1 MVDLLV
7 TLNIWDSFYGVLSAM
22 MQPLYW
28 AVSGLVVFFHW
39 LYTPLFGAES
49 GWNWTLAIISLTVVI
64 RTLLIPLFVKQ
75 INSARSMQMLQP
87 KMAELQKKHGHDRE
101 RLGQETMK
109 MYKEEGVSPTA
120 SCLPLLLQ
128 MPIFLALFRVLE
140 GVSSGNVR
148 GHFFKINPD
157 LVSSLQNAE
166 IFGARL
172 ADRIFPM
179 TSFGPTQARGHR
191 AGGGDGR
198 GVLRHAAPV
207 DAQEPAPESLTG
219 PMAQQQK
226 MMLYL
231 FPVIYAASSVVIPI
245 GVLIYWLTS
254 NLWTMGQQGL
264 LIRNNPA
271 PNTPAF
277 IEWEERMLAKG
288 KDPQGIMIARAEKR
302 RGKTGNGAAG
312 SRPVARPVTQA
323 PDAEV
328 GDGAEV
334 TEGAEVAE
342 QPTKVTRQQVTRQTV
357 RTSEDGKPVVV
368 RQQPKQAPRSARKK
382 K

>member
-1 MVDLLV
+1 
-7 TLNIWDSFYGVLSAM
+7 
-22 MQPLYW
+22 
-28 AVSGLVVFFHW
+28 
-39 LYTPLFGAES
+39 
-49 GWNWTLAIISLTVVI
+49 
-64 RTLLIPLFVKQ
+64 
-75 INSARSMQMLQP
+75 
-87 KMAELQKKHGHDRE
+87 MAELQKKHGHDRE
-101 RLGQETMK
+101 KLGQETMK
-109 MYKEEGVSPTA
+109 MYREEGVSPTA

-148 GHFFKINPD
+148 GHFFKVNPE

-179 TSFGPTQARGHR
+179 TSFGPTQAVGI
-191 AGGGDGR
+191 
-198 GVLRHAAPV
+198 VLVVAMVAVFFVTQLQLMRKNLP
-207 DAQEPAPESLTG
+207 PESLTG

-226 MMLYL
+226 LMLYF
-231 FPVIYAASSVVIPI
+231 FPIVYAASSVVIPI

-288 KDPQGIMIARAEKR
+288 KDPQAIMLARAEKR
-302 RGKTGNGAAG
+302 RRTPKNGTGAVA
-312 SRPVARPVTQA
+312 SRPVAKATTV
-323 PDAEV
+323 AE
-328 GDGAEV
+328 DGAVDESV
-334 TEGAEVAE
+334 EAT
-342 QPTKVTRQQVTRQTV
+342 TKVARQQVTRQTV
-357 RTSEDGKPVVV
+357 RTEDGKQVVT

>member
-28 AVSGLVVFFHW
+28 AVSGIVVFFHW
-39 LYTPLFGAES
+39 LYTPLFGPDGADS
-49 GWNWTLAIISLTVVI
+49 GWNWTLSIISLTVVI

-75 INSARSMQMLQP
+75 INSARNMQLLQP

-101 RLGQETMK
+101 KLGQETMK
-109 MYKEEGVSPTA
+109 MYREEGVSPTA

-148 GHFFKINPD
+148 GHFFKVNPE

-179 TSFGPTQARGHR
+179 TSFGPTQAVGI
-191 AGGGDGR
+191 
-198 GVLRHAAPV
+198 VLVVAMVAVFFVTQLQLMRKNLP
-207 DAQEPAPESLTG
+207 PESLTG

-226 MMLYL
+226 LMLYF
-231 FPVIYAASSVVIPI
+231 FPIVYAASSVVIPI

-254 NLWTMGQQGL
+254 NLWTMAQQGL

-288 KDPQGIMIARAEKR
+288 KDPQAIMLARAEKR
-302 RGKTGNGAAG
+302 RRTPKNGNGAVA
-312 SRPVARPVTQA
+312 SRPVAKATTV
-323 PDAEV
+323 AE
-328 GDGAEV
+328 DGAVEETV
-334 TEGAEVAE
+334 EET
-342 QPTKVTRQQVTRQTV
+342 TKVARQQVNRQTV
-357 RTSEDGKPVVV
+357 RTEDGKQVVT

>member
-1 MVDLLV
+1 VVDLLV

-28 AVSGLVVFFHW
+28 AVSGIVVFFHW
-39 LYTPLFGAES
+39 LYTPLFGPDGADS
-49 GWNWTLAIISLTVVI
+49 GWNWTLSIVSLTVVI

-75 INSARSMQMLQP
+75 INSARNMQLLQP

-101 RLGQETMK
+101 KLGQETMK
-109 MYKEEGVSPTA
+109 MYREEGVSPTA

-148 GHFFKINPD
+148 GHFFKVNPE

-179 TSFGPTQARGHR
+179 TSFGPTQAVGI
-191 AGGGDGR
+191 
-198 GVLRHAAPV
+198 VLVVAMVAVFFVTQLQLMRKNLP
-207 DAQEPAPESLTG
+207 PESLTG

-226 MMLYL
+226 LMLYF
-231 FPVIYAASSVVIPI
+231 FPIVYAASSVVIPI

-254 NLWTMGQQGL
+254 NLWTMAQQGL
-264 LIRNNPA
+264 LIRSNPA

-288 KDPQGIMIARAEKR
+288 KDPQAIMLARAEKR
-302 RGKTGNGAAG
+302 RRTPKNGNGAVA
-312 SRPVARPVTQA
+312 SRPVAKATTV
-323 PDAEV
+323 AE
-328 GDGAEV
+328 DGAVEETV
-334 TEGAEVAE
+334 EET
-342 QPTKVTRQQVTRQTV
+342 TKVARQQVTRQTV
-357 RTSEDGKPVVV
+357 RTEDGKQVVT

>member
-28 AVSGLVVFFHW
+28 AVSGLVVFFHS
-39 LYTPLFGAES
+39 LYTPIFGAES

-157 LVSSLQNAE
+157 LVTSLQEAE
-166 IFGARL
+166 IFGAPL
-172 ADRIFPM
+172 AARIFPM
-179 TSFGPTQARGHR
+179 TSFGPTQAVGI
-191 AGGGDGR
+191 
-198 GVLRHAAPV
+198 VLVVAMVAVFFVTQLQLMRKNLP
-207 DAQEPAPESLTG
+207 PESLTG

-226 MMLYL
+226 LMLYF
-231 FPVIYAASSVVIPI
+231 FPVVYAASSVVIPI
-245 GVLIYWLTS
+245 GVLVYWLTS

-277 IEWEERMLAKG
+277 IEWEERMLARG
-288 KDPQGIMIARAEKR
+288 KDPQAIMLERAEKR
-302 RGKTGNGAAG
+302 RRTPKNGTGAAA
-312 SRPVARPVTQA
+312 SRPVAKSGAAAAGTGVDEP
-323 PDAEV
+323 AE
-328 GDGAEV
+328 A
-334 TEGAEVAE
+334 T
-342 QPTKVTRQQVTRQTV
+342 TKVARQQVSRQTV
-357 RTSEDGKPVVV
+357 RTEDGKQVVT
-368 RQQPKQAPRSARKK
+368 RQQPKQASRSARKK

>member
-1 MVDLLV
+1 VVDLLV

-28 AVSGLVVFFHW
+28 AVSGIVVFFHW
-39 LYTPLFGAES
+39 LYTPLFGENGAES
-49 GWNWTLAIISLTVVI
+49 GWNWTLSIVSLTVVI

-75 INSARSMQMLQP
+75 INSARNMQLLQP

-101 RLGQETMK
+101 KLGQETMK
-109 MYKEEGVSPTA
+109 MYREEGVSPTA

-148 GHFFKINPD
+148 GHFFKVNPE

-179 TSFGPTQARGHR
+179 TSFGPTQAVGI
-191 AGGGDGR
+191 
-198 GVLRHAAPV
+198 VLVVAMVAVFFVTQLQLMRKNLP
-207 DAQEPAPESLTG
+207 PESLTG

-226 MMLYL
+226 LMLYF
-231 FPVIYAASSVVIPI
+231 FPIVYAASSVVIPI

-288 KDPQGIMIARAEKR
+288 KDPQAIMLARAEKR
-302 RGKTGNGAAG
+302 RRTPKNGTGAVA
-312 SRPVARPVTQA
+312 SRPVAKATTV
-323 PDAEV
+323 AE
-328 GDGAEV
+328 DGAVDESV
-334 TEGAEVAE
+334 EAT
-342 QPTKVTRQQVTRQTV
+342 TKVARQQVTRQTV
-357 RTSEDGKPVVV
+357 RTEDGKQVVT

>member
-28 AVSGLVVFFHW
+28 AVSGIVVFFHW
-39 LYTPLFGAES
+39 LYTPLFGPDGADS
-49 GWNWTLAIISLTVVI
+49 GWNWTLSIVSLTVVI

-75 INSARSMQMLQP
+75 INSARNMQLLQP

-101 RLGQETMK
+101 KLGQETMK
-109 MYKEEGVSPTA
+109 MYREEGVSPTA

-148 GHFFKINPD
+148 GHFFKVNPE

-179 TSFGPTQARGHR
+179 TSFGPTQAVGI
-191 AGGGDGR
+191 
-198 GVLRHAAPV
+198 VLVVAMVAVFFVTQLQLMRKNLP
-207 DAQEPAPESLTG
+207 PESLTG

-226 MMLYL
+226 LMLYF
-231 FPVIYAASSVVIPI
+231 FPIVYAASSVVIPI

-254 NLWTMGQQGL
+254 NLWTMAQQGL
-264 LIRNNPA
+264 LIRSNPA

-288 KDPQGIMIARAEKR
+288 KDPQAIMLARAEKR
-302 RGKTGNGAAG
+302 RRTPKNGNGAVA
-312 SRPVARPVTQA
+312 SRPVAKATTV
-323 PDAEV
+323 AE
-328 GDGAEV
+328 DGAVDESV
-334 TEGAEVAE
+334 EAT
-342 QPTKVTRQQVTRQTV
+342 TKVARQQVTRQTV
-357 RTSEDGKPVVV
+357 RTEDGKQVVT

>member
-28 AVSGLVVFFHW
+28 AVSGIVVFFHW
-39 LYTPLFGAES
+39 LYTPLFGPDGADS
-49 GWNWTLAIISLTVVI
+49 GWNWTLSIISLTVVI

-75 INSARSMQMLQP
+75 INSARNMQLLQP

-101 RLGQETMK
+101 KLGQETMK
-109 MYKEEGVSPTA
+109 MYREEGVSPTA

-148 GHFFKINPD
+148 GHFFKVNPE

-179 TSFGPTQARGHR
+179 TSFGPTQAVGI
-191 AGGGDGR
+191 
-198 GVLRHAAPV
+198 VLVVAMVAVFFVTQLQLMRKNLP
-207 DAQEPAPESLTG
+207 PESLTG

-226 MMLYL
+226 LMLYF
-231 FPVIYAASSVVIPI
+231 FPIVYAASSVVIPI

-254 NLWTMGQQGL
+254 NLWTMAQQGL

-288 KDPQGIMIARAEKR
+288 KDPQAIMLARAEKR
-302 RGKTGNGAAG
+302 RRTPKNGNGAVA
-312 SRPVARPVTQA
+312 SRPVAKAT
-323 PDAEV
+323 
-328 GDGAEV
+328 
-334 TEGAEVAE
+334 TVAE
-342 QPTKVTRQQVTRQTV
+342 DGVVEETVEETTKVARQQVTRQTV
-357 RTSEDGKPVVV
+357 RTEDGKQVVT

>member
-28 AVSGLVVFFHW
+28 AVSGIVVFFHW
-39 LYTPLFGAES
+39 LYTPLFGPDGADS
-49 GWNWTLAIISLTVVI
+49 GWNWTLSIVSLTVVI

-75 INSARSMQMLQP
+75 INSARNMQLLQP

-101 RLGQETMK
+101 KLGQETMK
-109 MYKEEGVSPTA
+109 MYREEGVSPTA

-148 GHFFKINPD
+148 GHFFKVNPE

-179 TSFGPTQARGHR
+179 TSFGPTQAVGI
-191 AGGGDGR
+191 
-198 GVLRHAAPV
+198 VLVVAMVAVFFVTQLQLMRKNLP
-207 DAQEPAPESLTG
+207 PESLTG

-226 MMLYL
+226 LMLYF
-231 FPVIYAASSVVIPI
+231 FPIVYAASSVVIPI

-254 NLWTMGQQGL
+254 NLWTMAQQGL

-288 KDPQGIMIARAEKR
+288 KDPQAIMLARAEKR
-302 RGKTGNGAAG
+302 RRTPKNGNGAVA
-312 SRPVARPVTQA
+312 SRPVAKATTV
-323 PDAEV
+323 AE
-328 GDGAEV
+328 DGAVEETV
-334 TEGAEVAE
+334 EET
-342 QPTKVTRQQVTRQTV
+342 TKVARQQVTRQTV
-357 RTSEDGKPVVV
+357 RTEDGKQVVT

>member
-28 AVSGLVVFFHW
+28 AVSGIVVFFHW
-39 LYTPLFGAES
+39 LYTPLFGPDGADS
-49 GWNWTLAIISLTVVI
+49 GWNWTLSIVSLTVVI

-75 INSARSMQMLQP
+75 INSARNMQLLQP

-101 RLGQETMK
+101 KLGQETMK
-109 MYKEEGVSPTA
+109 MYREEGVSPTA

-148 GHFFKINPD
+148 GHFFKVNPE

-179 TSFGPTQARGHR
+179 TSFGPTQAVGI
-191 AGGGDGR
+191 
-198 GVLRHAAPV
+198 VLVVAMVAVFFVTQLQLMRKNLP
-207 DAQEPAPESLTG
+207 PESLTG

-226 MMLYL
+226 LMLYF
-231 FPVIYAASSVVIPI
+231 FPIVYAASSVVIPI

-254 NLWTMGQQGL
+254 NLWTMAQQGL

-288 KDPQGIMIARAEKR
+288 KDPQAIMLARAEKR
-302 RGKTGNGAAG
+302 RRTPKNGTGAVA
-312 SRPVARPVTQA
+312 SRPVAKATTV
-323 PDAEV
+323 AE
-328 GDGAEV
+328 DGAVDESV
-334 TEGAEVAE
+334 EAT
-342 QPTKVTRQQVTRQTV
+342 TKVARQQVTRQTV
-357 RTSEDGKPVVV
+357 RTEDGKQVVT

>member
-28 AVSGLVVFFHW
+28 AVSGIVVFFHW
-39 LYTPLFGAES
+39 LYTPLFGPDGADS
-49 GWNWTLAIISLTVVI
+49 GWNWTLSIVSLTVVI

-75 INSARSMQMLQP
+75 INSARNMQLLQP

-101 RLGQETMK
+101 KLGQETMK
-109 MYKEEGVSPTA
+109 MYREEGVSPTA

-148 GHFFKINPD
+148 GHFFKVNPE

-179 TSFGPTQARGHR
+179 TSFGPTQAVGI
-191 AGGGDGR
+191 
-198 GVLRHAAPV
+198 VLVVAMVAVFFVTQLQLMRKNLP
-207 DAQEPAPESLTG
+207 PESLTG

-226 MMLYL
+226 LMLYF
-231 FPVIYAASSVVIPI
+231 FPIVYAASSVVIPI

-254 NLWTMGQQGL
+254 NLWTMAQQGL
-264 LIRNNPA
+264 LIRSNPA

-288 KDPQGIMIARAEKR
+288 KDPQAIMLARAEKR
-302 RGKTGNGAAG
+302 RRTPKNGNGAVA
-312 SRPVARPVTQA
+312 SRPVAKATTV
-323 PDAEV
+323 AE
-328 GDGAEV
+328 DGAVEETV
-334 TEGAEVAE
+334 EET
-342 QPTKVTRQQVTRQTV
+342 TKVARQQVTRQTV
-357 RTSEDGKPVVV
+357 RTEDGKQVVT